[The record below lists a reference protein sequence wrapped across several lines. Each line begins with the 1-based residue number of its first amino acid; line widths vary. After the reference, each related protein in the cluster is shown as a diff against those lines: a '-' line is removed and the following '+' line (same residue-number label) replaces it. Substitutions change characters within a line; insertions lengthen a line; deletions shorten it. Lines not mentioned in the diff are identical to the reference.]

1 MKTKSDLYREFFI
14 AWGNALQDP
23 ANERVII
30 ETDEYGLCAVLPV
43 AQGQVSSVH
52 FTDNI
57 KVGERIH
64 KGDELGYFLRLWQV
78 ASSDGSYCHGASPKS
93 VARWAS
99 LMIEHGRATNIYND
113 VY

>member
-1 MKTKSDLYREFFI
+1 MKTKSDLYRKFFI

-30 ETDEYGLCAVLPV
+30 ETEEDEKLNPETCPKRYYMIDGADFV
-43 AQGQVSSVH
+43 GDDFH
-52 FTDNI
+52 TEERTD
-57 KVGERIH
+57 
-64 KGDELGYFLRLWQV
+64 RLWQV
-78 ASSDGSYCHGASPKS
+78 ASSDGSYCHGASS
-93 VARWAS
+93 RNVARWAS